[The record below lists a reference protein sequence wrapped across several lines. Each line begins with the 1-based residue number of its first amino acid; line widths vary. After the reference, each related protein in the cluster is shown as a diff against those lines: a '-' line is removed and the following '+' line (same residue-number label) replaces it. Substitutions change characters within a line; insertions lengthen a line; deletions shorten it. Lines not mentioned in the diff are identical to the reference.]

1 MYESGFEVKID
12 TDYLTTMLT
21 SLVDD
26 ELMLQVHNLFAKMCD
41 PYVPMDEGVLAQS
54 TIISPT
60 GVTYTQPYAHYQYV
74 GMVYGPNI
82 PMFKDGL
89 LVGFRS
95 IPGRKKDPTG
105 REINYSTERH
115 PLATK
120 EWDKAMMRDKGE
132 EFIEQVRQLL
142 IRKAG
147 SLYG

>member
-54 TIISPT
+54 IIISPT

-147 SLYG
+147 KLYG

>member
-82 PMFKDGL
+82 PIFQDGL

-120 EWDKAMMRDKGE
+120 EWDKAMMRDKGD

>member
-12 TDYLTTMLT
+12 TDYLKTMLT

-41 PYVPMDEGVLAQS
+41 PYVPMNEGVLAQS
-54 TIISPT
+54 TTISPT
-60 GVTYTQPYAHYQYV
+60 GVTYTQPYAHYQYI

-82 PMFKDGL
+82 PIFQNGL

-120 EWDKAMMRDKGE
+120 EWDKAMMRDKGD

-147 SLYG
+147 KLYG